1 MTPFIG
7 RRQFISLFG
16 RAAAV
21 WPFTAGAQQPTMPV
35 IEFLSPLSETQATL
49 QLVAFRRG
57 LNDEGFRERQNVAM
71 EIQGRAKGVES
82 PQTTMQGGK

>member
-1 MTPFIG
+1 VKRRDFITLLG
-7 RRQFISLFG
+7 G
-16 RAAAV
+16 GGGVAAWGEGAAACD
-21 WPFTAGAQQPTMPV
+21 AGDRISEP
-35 IEFLSPLSETQATL
+35 SSETQATL

>member
-7 RRQFISLFG
+7 RRQFISLLG

-57 LNDEGFRERQNVAM
+57 LNDEGFRERQNVA
-71 EIQGRAKGVES
+71 IRAERKV
-82 PQTTMQGGK
+82 

>member
-7 RRQFISLFG
+7 RRQFISLLG

-21 WPFTAGAQQPTMPV
+21 WPLTQQPTMPV

-57 LNDEGFRERQNVAM
+57 LNDERFRERQNVAM

>member
-1 MTPFIG
+1 MKRRTFITLLG
-7 RRQFISLFG
+7 G
-16 RAAAV
+16 AAA
-21 WPFTAGAQQPTMPV
+21 WPLTARAQDLMMPV